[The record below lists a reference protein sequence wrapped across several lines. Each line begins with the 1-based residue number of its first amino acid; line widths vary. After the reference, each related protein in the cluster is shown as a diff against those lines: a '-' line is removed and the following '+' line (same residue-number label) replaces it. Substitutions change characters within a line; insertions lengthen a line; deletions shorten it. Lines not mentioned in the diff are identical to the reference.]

1 MCAVCAGMAKRAVS
15 RILCCIV
22 SSPLFVQSMDHYS
35 SRLYNGMI
43 YDLIADG
50 MHLSL
55 GRSISPK
62 LYVSFFW
69 TGEVS
74 EPLFQFCNFYPVVNL
89 WVGIEKFSQDSNGKL
104 DIHFQCSTTTTIYVL
119 WSLLGCQRY

>member
-1 MCAVCAGMAKRAVS
+1 MCAGYGQESSSFRGFSVVQRVIRCR
-15 RILCCIV
+15 IV
-22 SSPLFVQSMDHYS
+22 SSPLFVQSMGHYS

-55 GRSISPK
+55 GRSILPK

-74 EPLFQFCNFYPVVNL
+74 EPLFQFCNL
-89 WVGIEKFSQDSNGKL
+89 WWT
-104 DIHFQCSTTTTIYVL
+104 ST
-119 WSLLGCQRY
+119 R